1 MIESREKR
9 ATSTTLYR
17 AACEEILKF
26 GHMIPSD
33 LLEQFKQRDM
43 NDVLRFWVDKFV
55 TFWKYL
61 SHRSFFYTENL
72 SEKISTP
79 LIRLLTK
86 YGEIDCAVDV
96 AIELLGKARLN
107 HKEINNENISLLI
120 EVPVLLIE
128 QVIFFL
134 SFEIQIW
141 IGTMKLAQFKLYGS
155 MIDLKI

>member
-43 NDVLRFWVDKFV
+43 NDVLRFGVINLWLCGSIFPTEVFSYRKFK
-55 TFWKYL
+55 W
-61 SHRSFFYTENL
+61 
-72 SEKISTP
+72 KISTP

-128 QVIFFL
+128 QVIFFCL
-134 SFEIQIW
+134 
-141 IGTMKLAQFKLYGS
+141 
-155 MIDLKI
+155 LKYKSE

>member
-1 MIESREKR
+1 
-9 ATSTTLYR
+9 
-17 AACEEILKF
+17 
-26 GHMIPSD
+26 MIPSD

-43 NDVLRFWVDKFV
+43 NDVLRFGVNSLWLFGVIVSTVPFLKI
-55 TFWKYL
+55 L
-61 SHRSFFYTENL
+61 NEQ
-72 SEKISTP
+72 KISTL

-128 QVIFFL
+128 QVIFRL
-134 SFEIQIW
+134 LEYKSE
-141 IGTMKLAQFKLYGS
+141 
-155 MIDLKI
+155 